1 MDMEQ
6 IAKWI
11 FGAFVIIAVLMG
23 LIVGYMAYNATL
35 HWYDSNV
42 QNINGWITLTL
53 LILGI
58 IVGLTSITVKEVEP
72 FLIAA
77 VALIVAASSIS
88 SNVWSPLAQI
98 HELLYYWATGI
109 LSYIVAFVAPAA
121 VLIAIKSVFVME
133 RGK

>member
-1 MDMEQ
+1 MEQ
-6 IAKWI
+6 IARWI

-23 LIVGYMAYNATL
+23 LIVGYMAYNANL
-35 HWYDSNV
+35 HWFDTNV
-42 QNINGWITLTL
+42 QNINGWITLIL
-53 LILGI
+53 LVLGI

-77 VALIVAASSIS
+77 VALIVAASA
-88 SNVWSPLAQI
+88 NVWSPLGQI
-98 HELLYYWATGI
+98 HELLSYWATGI

-121 VLIAIKSVFVME
+121 VLIAVKSVFMME